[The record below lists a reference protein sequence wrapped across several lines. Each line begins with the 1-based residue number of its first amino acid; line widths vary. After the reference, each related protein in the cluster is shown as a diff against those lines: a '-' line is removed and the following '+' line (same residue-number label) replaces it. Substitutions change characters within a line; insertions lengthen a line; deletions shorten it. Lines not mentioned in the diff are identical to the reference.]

1 MASRA
6 TTYVDSA
13 DSVEPQATSVRASK
27 QGKPD
32 LTTTVKQDK
41 QASFFWLR
49 LARYQ
54 KLTLPTM
61 LVGGLSVFVALSVW
75 AISKAD
81 ALETVA
87 IKRQNDGLLCFRFLC
102 APFELFNTPYFNV
115 CAQVQ
120 CAVLV

>member
-1 MASRA
+1 MTKSRA
-6 TTYVDSA
+6 TTYVDPA
-13 DSVEPQATSVRASK
+13 VKKQTTPVRASNTALATTAK
-27 QGKPD
+27 QA
-32 LTTTVKQDK
+32 K

-87 IKRQNDGLLCFRFLC
+87 IKRQNDGLVCFRFLYT
-102 APFELFNTPYFNV
+102 PFELFNTPYFNV